1 MLRRDHNEP
10 ESGTGSGMK
19 LKELGT
25 RVGGLDYGAV
35 SEAIRRLEQQI
46 KVDRI
51 LNALYT
57 KLRDDLLEIE
67 T

>member
-1 MLRRDHNEP
+1 
-10 ESGTGSGMK
+10 MK

-35 SEAIRRLEQQI
+35 SEAIRRLERQI
-46 KVDRI
+46 IVDRK

-57 KLRDDLLEIE
+57 RLRDELLKIE